1 MREKKIAAS
10 LLCGVTAASLLAGC
24 GEVDKSA
31 VVATFDDTEVS
42 LGVANFAARLQ
53 QASYDDFYAAY
64 FGNSVWDSD
73 LYGGG
78 TTMEDEVK
86 SGVLDSL
93 FESYTLQA
101 HAGEYG
107 IEITDDE
114 KAAITAAASE
124 FIGTSR
130 HRPLRLRRHHRRQRP
145 DMAQTILYG
154 NVERPHERRLPT
166 LHPWMGHKTNS
177 LRSIIRMR
185 QHRRILPGRNR
196 AMPKITH
203 SIQRHIRSRRL
214 RSPDMP

>member
-1 MREKKIAAS
+1 MREKKMAAS
-10 LLCGVTAASLLAGC
+10 LLCGVMAASLLAGC

-73 LYGGG
+73 LYGDG

-93 FESYTLQA
+93 FESYTLRA

-107 IEITDDE
+107 IEITDEE
-114 KAAITAAASE
+114 KDRKS
-124 FIGTSR
+124 
-130 HRPLRLRRHHRRQRP
+130 
-145 DMAQTILYG
+145 
-154 NVERPHERRLPT
+154 VV
-166 LHPWMGHKTNS
+166 
-177 LRSIIRMR
+177 
-185 QHRRILPGRNR
+185 
-196 AMPKITH
+196 
-203 SIQRHIRSRRL
+203 
-214 RSPDMP
+214 